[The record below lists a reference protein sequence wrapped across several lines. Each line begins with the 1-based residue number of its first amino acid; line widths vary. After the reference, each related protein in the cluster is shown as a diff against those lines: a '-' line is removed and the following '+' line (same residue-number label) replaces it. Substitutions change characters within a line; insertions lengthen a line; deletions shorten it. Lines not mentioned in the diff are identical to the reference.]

1 MNKYRLEK
9 EAPIDILEIDNT
21 AVRQEQIENLK
32 RLKEGR
38 NQAEVDKALE
48 AITEC
53 VKTGKG
59 NLLELAVEAAR
70 VRATLGEISYACEK
84 IVGRYKAVI
93 RTISGVYSS
102 ESKTIAT
109 SNVLVNWPRSSRRKR
124 GVNLVSWLQ
133 RWDRT
138 VTTVVLKS

>member
-1 MNKYRLEK
+1 MSQRFCLKQPAQARIDSGSQTIVGVNKYRLEK

-21 AVRQEQIENLK
+21 AVRLEQIENLK

-38 NQAEVDKALE
+38 NQAEVDKALA

-53 VKTGKG
+53 VETGKG

-84 IVGRYKAVI
+84 IVGRYKAI
-93 RTISGVYSS
+93 IT
-102 ESKTIAT
+102 K
-109 SNVLVNWPRSSRRKR
+109 
-124 GVNLVSWLQ
+124 
-133 RWDRT
+133 
-138 VTTVVLKS
+138 

>member
-1 MNKYRLEK
+1 MIFWRL
-9 EAPIDILEIDNT
+9 IIQR
-21 AVRQEQIENLK
+21 VRLEQIENLK

-59 NLLELAVEAAR
+59 NLLELAVGAAR

-84 IVGRYKAVI
+84 IVGRYKENYNPL
-93 RTISGVYSS
+93 SGFVYSI
-102 ESKTIAT
+102 K
-109 SNVLVNWPRSSRRKR
+109 
-124 GVNLVSWLQ
+124 
-133 RWDRT
+133 
-138 VTTVVLKS
+138 